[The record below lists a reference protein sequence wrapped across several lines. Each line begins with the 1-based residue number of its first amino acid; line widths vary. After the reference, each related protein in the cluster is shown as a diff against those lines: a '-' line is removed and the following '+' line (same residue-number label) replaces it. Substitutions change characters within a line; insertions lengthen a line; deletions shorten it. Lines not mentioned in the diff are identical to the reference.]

1 MNVFHVNMSRIK
13 IIDIIDEKKQNARER
28 CLLLPCLF
36 RLGAYN
42 CSIFTKKAGL
52 IMNASVFI
60 LISII
65 VYLLGMLAIGAY
77 YSRRNNSSTDFYLGG
92 RKLGPIVVA
101 LSTEASDMSSWLLMG
116 VPGLAYFCG
125 LADAVW
131 TVIGLA
137 VGTYL
142 NWLIVAKRLR
152 RYSVKVDAI
161 TIPDFFAH
169 RFRDK
174 SGLIEGIAALIIIV
188 FFVPYTAS
196 GFAAC
201 GKLFTNLFDVDY
213 MAAMLIS
220 AAVIVGYCAMGGFMA
235 ASVTSLIQSI
245 VMTAALVVILIFGI
259 NTAGGWSA
267 VVENAKSIPGYLSLT
282 ASTSISSAVPGKYG
296 FLTIV
301 STLAWGLGY
310 FGMPHILN
318 HFMAIKDEEKLK
330 TSRRVGET
338 WVVISMTVAII
349 VGIVG
354 FAMSRKGAITTFE
367 SASAA
372 EAVIV
377 HIASLLAENG
387 VLAALLAGLVLAGIL
402 ASTMSTADAQL
413 LAAAS
418 SISHNLLQGVFH
430 LKLTNKQEMLIARI
444 TVLAVAVMGCL
455 FARDPG
461 SSVFGIVS
469 FAWAGFGAAFGPVML
484 FSLFWK
490 RSNRYGA
497 LAGLITGSAVVFIWK
512 YLVRPLGGAWN
523 IYELLPAFI
532 AACIAIVAV
541 SLLTPAP
548 EKEIVEEFE
557 SVGK

>member
-1 MNVFHVNMSRIK
+1 MLCGSCFPPENLYNHQHDAAVSGRGAVNGAVPCPLLKEKGEKIMSATI
-13 IIDIIDEKKQNARER
+13 
-28 CLLLPCLF
+28 C
-36 RLGAYN
+36 
-42 CSIFTKKAGL
+42 
-52 IMNASVFI
+52 I

-65 VYLLGMLAIGAY
+65 VYLIGMLLIGVV
-77 YSRRNNSSTDFYLGG
+77 YSSGNNTSSDFYLGG
-92 RKLGPIVVA
+92 RKLGPVVVP

-125 LADAVW
+125 LADATW

-137 VGTYL
+137 AGTYL

-152 RYSVKVDAI
+152 RYSAKLGAI
-161 TIPDFFAH
+161 TIPDFFSL
-169 RFRDK
+169 RYRDE
-174 SGLIEGIAALIIIV
+174 SGLIEGIAALIILV

-201 GKLFTNLFDVDY
+201 GKLFTNIFQVDY
-213 MAAMLIS
+213 MVAMLIS
-220 AAVIVGYCAMGGFMA
+220 AAVIVTYCAMGGFMA

-245 VMTAALVVILIFGI
+245 VMTVALVVILVFGI
-259 NTAGGWSA
+259 HTAGGWSA
-267 VVENAKSIPGYLSLT
+267 VVENAKAIPGYLDLT
-282 ASTSISSAVPGKYG
+282 TSTSIVATETGKYG
-296 FLTIV
+296 FLAIV

-318 HFMAIKDEEKLK
+318 HFMAIEDEEKLK
-330 TSRRVGET
+330 TSRRIGSI
-338 WVVISMTVAII
+338 WVVISMTVAIL

-354 FAMSRKGAITTFE
+354 FAMSKAGAIATFE
-367 SASAA
+367 SSSAA

-377 HIASLLAENG
+377 RIAALLSQNG
-387 VLAALLAGLVLAGIL
+387 ILPALLAGLVLAGIL

-418 SISHNLLQGVFH
+418 AISHNLLQGVFH
-430 LKLTNKQEMLIARI
+430 LKLSNKQEMLIARV
-444 TVLAVAVMGCL
+444 TVLAVAVLGVL

-484 FSLFWK
+484 FALFWK
-490 RSNRYGA
+490 RCNRYGA
-497 LAGLITGSAVVFIWK
+497 LAGLVTGGAVVFIWK

-541 SLLTPAP
+541 SLLTTAP
-548 EKEIVEEFE
+548 ETALVEEFE